1 MENYT
6 IRPMTIGDYPRA
18 YRLWT
23 GGAGMG
29 LRSLDDSEA
38 GIRRFL
44 ERNPRTCFVA
54 EGSPLGAPK
63 GGGELA
69 AVILAGHDGRRGYIY
84 HALVRAADRGRGL
97 GGALVSA
104 VEEALRGEGIHKA
117 ALVAFRT
124 NEGGNRFWE
133 KRGYAERTDLVYRNR
148 SLNPENL

>member
-1 MENYT
+1 MENMKYT
-6 IRPMTIGDYPRA
+6 IRPMNIGDYPRA

-38 GIRRFL
+38 GIRQFL

-54 EGSPLGAPK
+54 EGAPE

-69 AVILAGHDGRRGYIY
+69 GVILAGHDGRRGYIY
-84 HALVRAADRGRGL
+84 HVLVREEDRGRGL
-97 GGALVSA
+97 GRALVA
-104 VEEALRGEGIHKA
+104 AAEEALRGEGIHKA
-117 ALVAFRT
+117 ALVAFKT

-133 KRGYAERTDLVYRNR
+133 QRGYAERTDLVYRNR
-148 SLNPENL
+148 SLNPENR